1 MSIDIDVGDDGVATV
16 TLARPEKLNVVD
28 VATRDELIG
37 AFTAVRDAPDA
48 RVLLLRA
55 EGTHF
60 SAGADLSEFGNAGSV
75 FEARRIRWDRDPW
88 MHLWY
93 LPQPSVV
100 ALHGYALGAGLE
112 MALLCDLRL
121 AAAGTRLGLPET
133 TLGMLPAAAGT
144 QSLGRLLGA
153 PAATAHV
160 LLGETIDAEEAATR
174 GFVHRVVEDGTVDA
188 AALAVARQLAALDP
202 AAARGAKRAL
212 RLAADLPLADGLA
225 AETRLAHV
233 AAATHG
239 EPHPK
244 VGSRFASHPP
254 GTW

>member
-1 MSIDIDVGDDGVATV
+1 
-16 TLARPEKLNVVD
+16 
-28 VATRDELIG
+28 
-37 AFTAVRDAPDA
+37 
-48 RVLLLRA
+48 
-55 EGTHF
+55 
-60 SAGADLSEFGNAGSV
+60 V

-100 ALHGYALGAGLE
+100 ALHGYALGAGVE

-160 LLGETIDAEEAATR
+160 MLGETIDAQEAATR
-174 GFVHRVVEDGTVDA
+174 GLVHRVVEDGTVDA
-188 AALAVARQLAALDP
+188 EALAVARALSALDP
-202 AAARGAKRAL
+202 DLARAAKRAL
-212 RLAADLPLADGLA
+212 RAAADLPIADGLA
-225 AETRLAHV
+225 AEAHLARL
-233 AAATHG
+233 AAATHD

-244 VGSRFASHPP
+244 VGRRFASYRP

>member
-1 MSIDIDVGDDGVATV
+1 MTVDLHFADDGVATV

-55 EGTHF
+55 EGPHF
-60 SAGADLSEFGNAGSV
+60 SAGADLSEFGNAGNV

-121 AAAGTRLGLPET
+121 AAAGTRVGLPET

-160 LLGETIDAEEAATR
+160 MLGETIDAEEAAKR
-174 GFVHRVVEDGTVDA
+174 GVVHRVVEDGTVDA
-188 AALAVARQLAALDP
+188 EALDVARQLSALDP
-202 AAARGAKRAL
+202 GLARAAKRAL
-212 RLAADLPLADGLA
+212 RAAADLPIADGLA
-225 AETRLAHV
+225 AEAHLAHL
-233 AAATHG
+233 AAAARRG
-239 EPHPK
+239 
-244 VGSRFASHPP
+244 
-254 GTW
+254 

>member
-1 MSIDIDVGDDGVATV
+1 MTVDLRFDDDGVAIV
-16 TLARPEKLNVVD
+16 TLARPDKLNVVD

-37 AFTAVRDAPDA
+37 AFTAVRDAPHA
-48 RVLLLRA
+48 RALLLRA
-55 EGTHF
+55 EGKHF
-60 SAGADLSEFGNAGSV
+60 SAGADLSEFGDAGSV

-88 MHLWY
+88 MHLWH

-121 AAAGTRLGLPET
+121 AAAGTRVGLPET

-160 LLGETIDAEEAATR
+160 MLGETIDAEEAAKR
-174 GFVHRVVEDGTVDA
+174 GVVHRVVEDGTVDA
-188 AALAVARQLAALDP
+188 EALDVARQLSALDP
-202 AAARGAKRAL
+202 GLARAAKRAL
-212 RLAADLPLADGLA
+212 RAAADLPIADGLA
-225 AETRLAHV
+225 AEAHLAHL
-233 AAATHG
+233 AAAARRG
-239 EPHPK
+239 
-244 VGSRFASHPP
+244 
-254 GTW
+254 

>member
-1 MSIDIDVGDDGVATV
+1 MSVDLHFADDGVATI

-37 AFTAVRDAPDA
+37 ALTAVRDAPDA
-48 RVLLLRA
+48 RALLLRA
-55 EGTHF
+55 EGKHF

-112 MALLCDLRL
+112 MALLCDLRI
-121 AAAGTRLGLPET
+121 AAADTRVGLPET

-160 LLGETIDAEEAATR
+160 LLGETIDADEASRR
-174 GFVHRVVEDGTVDA
+174 GIVHRVVEDGTVDP
-188 AALAVARQLAALDP
+188 AALAVARHLAALDP

-212 RLAADLPLADGLA
+212 RLAADVPLADGLV
-225 AETRLAHV
+225 AEARLARLT
-233 AAATHG
+233 AATQD

-244 VGSRFASHPP
+244 PGRRFASYPP